1 MKEREKIMEAR
12 RNRKGNAEEMVR
24 DDALW
29 QDPMSYPAYNSESL
43 IERAATGRKETENN
57 SIDTAVGKVAA

>member
-1 MKEREKIMEAR
+1 MEAG
-12 RNRKGNAEEMVR
+12 RNKKGNAEELVR
-24 DDALW
+24 DDTLW

-57 SIDTAVGKVAA
+57 SIDTAAGKVAA